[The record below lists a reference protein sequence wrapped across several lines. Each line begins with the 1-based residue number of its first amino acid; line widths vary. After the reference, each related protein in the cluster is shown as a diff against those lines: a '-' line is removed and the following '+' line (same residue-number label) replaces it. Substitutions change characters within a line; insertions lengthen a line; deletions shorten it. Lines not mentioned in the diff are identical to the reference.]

1 MEFKIKSKK
10 TLLLIITFAV
20 LLAWGLNH
28 LPLFISAG
36 RKLLGVVF
44 PFILGGAIAF
54 VLNVPLKFVERLLKP
69 LFKEKKGLMRIVSI
83 LLAFLITI
91 GIVVFVIMTVI
102 PELIKT
108 LVQLNAGIP
117 KFLDDMNTWFTG
129 LSLSYPEIT
138 DYITSLEVN
147 WTDITQK
154 ALTFLQ
160 NSVTNVLSSTWGF
173 ATSVIGGITTT
184 VLGMIFSIYI
194 LAQKEKLGMQF
205 RKIIYAYLPENMVK
219 YILKVCRLSNRTF
232 SGFISGQCTEAVV
245 FGVLCYFSM
254 LLFRFPYALSISVL
268 IGFTTLI
275 PIVGA
280 FLGTALG
287 AILIMVTNPIKAIW
301 FVIMIIILQ
310 QVDGNHIYP
319 RIVGNSVGLP
329 GLWVM
334 VAVTMGGSLM
344 GVMGMLIFVPLVS
357 VIYSLLRENVYH
369 NLKKKAITK
378 EKLES

>member
-310 QVDGNHIYP
+310 QIDGNLIYP